1 MRGPEGRRC
10 VNKKRRVWTKSL
22 FKNQILLQDCESFL
36 LGSSRRLRHGHN
48 AAAGLPPST
57 SCQCRT
63 IFVTFFRVP
72 NFTVQKYPTISV
84 LHPIFLAACSL
95 KGGSCHLC
103 LLNCCAAAA
112 RTPKRRS
119 KFQHSFTFA
128 CRRYHRHSAQCLP
141 SGVFESCVWCSR
153 CLASL

>member
-1 MRGPEGRRC
+1 MPFHEAPWC
-10 VNKKRRVWTKSL
+10 EEKTTSLEYLDKKIQY
-22 FKNQILLQDCESFL
+22 KNQILLQDCESFL
-36 LGSSRRLRHGHN
+36 LGSSLRLRHGHTQRN
-48 AAAGLPPST
+48 AAASLLLT

-72 NFTVQKYPTISV
+72 HFTVQKYLTISV

-112 RTPKRRS
+112 RTPKRRC
-119 KFQHSFTFA
+119 KFQHSFTIHV
-128 CRRYHRHSAQCLP
+128 CVPEIP
-141 SGVFESCVWCSR
+141 SPQRAMPPFWRV
-153 CLASL
+153 